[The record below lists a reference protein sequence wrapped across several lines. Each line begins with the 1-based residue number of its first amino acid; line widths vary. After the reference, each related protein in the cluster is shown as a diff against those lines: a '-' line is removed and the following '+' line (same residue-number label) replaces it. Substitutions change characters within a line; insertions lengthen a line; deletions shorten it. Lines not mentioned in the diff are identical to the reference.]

1 MTTRTTTS
9 EDVLEARDCEIVVV
23 CGWVGGVGARGADS
37 SAQWWNSSIII
48 FLFFLFLFFLF
59 PAFCRKIRPRF
70 SVQEFT
76 VPLRIE
82 YAEL

>member
-48 FLFFLFLFFLF
+48 FIFFFIFIFFV
-59 PAFCRKIRPRF
+59 PR
-70 SVQEFT
+70 VL
-76 VPLRIE
+76 P
-82 YAEL
+82 